1 MNCKT
6 SRKSKET
13 RELAGIGGLLS
24 VAERNRLDAERIMR
38 QLKPYMIQVLASWLP
53 KPVDSAPPPLLRSRH
68 KMWRYR
74 QQHRICEHCSAD
86 QSVHTHHIIP
96 ISKGGADDDSNYAA
110 LCLLCHADEHPEIK
124 NFILN
129 GDYVPAGLSA

>member
-1 MNCKT
+1 MENGKLT
-6 SRKSKET
+6 YSEAMSMQRPGKRYVALNK
-13 RELAGIGGLLS
+13 LLS
-24 VAERNRLDAERIMR
+24 LRYCAYI
-38 QLKPYMIQVLASWLP
+38 VLLLWELEGEDT
-53 KPVDSAPPPLLRSRH
+53 KRVPL
-68 KMWRYR
+68 MWRYR